1 MRSAELFP
9 AEREQLAEALAGL
22 RLAPSE
28 RDLAADWLAV
38 LRSDWSLRPPWLTSA
53 DVALLHRA
61 ALVAGLLHLARAFA
75 PLPIPKEN
83 TCGSN

>member
-53 DVALLHRA
+53 DLAILHRA